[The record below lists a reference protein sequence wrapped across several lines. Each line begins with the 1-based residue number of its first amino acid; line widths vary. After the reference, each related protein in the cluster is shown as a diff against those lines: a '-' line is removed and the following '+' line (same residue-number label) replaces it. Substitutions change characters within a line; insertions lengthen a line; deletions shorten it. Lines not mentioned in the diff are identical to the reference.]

1 MYIDRTTISEYPF
14 TGRFYTMGDNMP
26 SDGDMFADDVDMS
39 KEDMKLVLET
49 ACDVQATNKAFNS
62 GSIVTYK
69 SVYFPFD
76 KSVEIPV
83 RMGMRFKCDD
93 CYMPVDG
100 IVLGVY
106 PSQLGGCEVQIK
118 EVGAVAGTADND
130 TADTTDKSD
139 SDSSDD
145 GDMFGD

>member
-14 TGRFYTMGDNMP
+14 TGRFYTMGDTMP
-26 SDGDMFADDVDMS
+26 SDGDMLADDVDMS
-39 KEDMKLVLET
+39 EENIKLVLET
-49 ACDVQATNKAFNS
+49 ACDVQETNKAFNS

-76 KSVEIPV
+76 KSKQIPV

-118 EVGAVAGTADND
+118 EVGVVA
-130 TADTTDKSD
+130 D
-139 SDSSDD
+139 SDETGTSEHTTPSEEPSDD
-145 GDMFGD
+145 GGLLDD